1 MTVFFQEY
9 DIAPHAVGVPVFEIP
24 YSSISRFLNAYGE
37 QLLDLPLEAKVIGD
51 FHEAQRLWSWLEAGA
66 PVDYSDSRTEGDI
79 WYFRVDDPDVR
90 TLADVKAMLSGY
102 VDESFVEEQLAG
114 NGVLREFDGVLYAAS
129 VGRGD
134 DLSIASVDYA
144 AQLSGEGGKVIVTI
158 HRQDYD
164 DASGDWMP
172 TGETD
177 VHEFPF
183 TLRAGHA
190 VFSTME
196 NIY

>member
-1 MTVFFQEY
+1 M
-9 DIAPHAVGVPVFEIP
+9 
-24 YSSISRFLNAYGE
+24 
-37 QLLDLPLEAKVIGD
+37 
-51 FHEAQRLWSWLEAGA
+51 
-66 PVDYSDSRTEGDI
+66 
-79 WYFRVDDPDVR
+79 
-90 TLADVKAMLSGY
+90 
-102 VDESFVEEQLAG
+102 
-114 NGVLREFDGVLYAAS
+114 LREFDGVLYAAS

-134 DLSIASVDYA
+134 DLSIASVDYSA
-144 AQLSGEGGKVIVTI
+144 LLSGEGGKVIVTI

>member
-1 MTVFFQEY
+1 M
-9 DIAPHAVGVPVFEIP
+9 
-24 YSSISRFLNAYGE
+24 
-37 QLLDLPLEAKVIGD
+37 
-51 FHEAQRLWSWLEAGA
+51 
-66 PVDYSDSRTEGDI
+66 
-79 WYFRVDDPDVR
+79 
-90 TLADVKAMLSGY
+90 
-102 VDESFVEEQLAG
+102 
-114 NGVLREFDGVLYAAS
+114 LREFDGVLYAAS

-134 DLSIASVDYA
+134 DLSIASVDYD

-164 DASGDWMP
+164 DAAGDWVP
-172 TGETD
+172 TGESD